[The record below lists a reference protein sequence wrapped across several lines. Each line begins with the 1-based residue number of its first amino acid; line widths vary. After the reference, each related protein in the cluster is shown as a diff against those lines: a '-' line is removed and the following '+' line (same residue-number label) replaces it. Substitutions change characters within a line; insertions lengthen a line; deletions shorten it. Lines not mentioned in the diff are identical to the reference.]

1 MIKIHRYILGIDPG
15 VSTGFSAWD
24 RQTKSFLEV
33 GSTDIL
39 SAIDKLRDYA
49 SKHPGEVFIRI
60 EDPNQRKWFGHSGR
74 EKLQGSGSVKRDF
87 KILMGEIK
95 RLGIPF
101 HAYHPK
107 DVQTKVS
114 ASYFKKLT
122 GWEGR
127 TNSHSRDSALA
138 VFGF

>member
-1 MIKIHRYILGIDPG
+1 MKKYRYIIGLDPG
-15 VSTGFSAWD
+15 VSTGFSVWD
-24 RQTKSFLEV
+24 RTTKSFIEV

-49 SKHPGEVFIRI
+49 DKYPDEVFIRI
-60 EDPNQRKWFGHSGR
+60 EDPNQRKWFGKNSNA
-74 EKLQGSGSVKRDF
+74 KKQGAGSVKRDF
-87 KILMGEIK
+87 KILMGEIE
-95 RLGIPF
+95 RLNLPF

-114 ASYFKKLT
+114 ATYFKKLT

-127 TNSHSRDSALA
+127 TNNHARDAAMSIY
-138 VFGF
+138 GF